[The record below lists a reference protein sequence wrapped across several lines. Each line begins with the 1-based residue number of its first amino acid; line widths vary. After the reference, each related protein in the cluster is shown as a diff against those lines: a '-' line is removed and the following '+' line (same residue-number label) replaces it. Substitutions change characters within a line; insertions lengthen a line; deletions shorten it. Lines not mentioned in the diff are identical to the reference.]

1 MVVQWLRLHAITAG
15 GRGSIPGL
23 ETKIPHALQPKKK
36 RKKEEEEAFFKQIN
50 QKDYMLGTSLVV

>member
-36 RKKEEEEAFFKQIN
+36 KKEEEAFFFKQIN
-50 QKDYMLGTSLVV
+50 QKDYTHGTSLVV